1 MNVGFVSLGCSKN
14 LVDTEMMIGV
24 FEKENFK
31 IVSDPKDA
39 DIIVVNTCGFIGK
52 AKEEAINTLLEMAE
66 YKKNKCKYLVAT
78 GCLVERYKE
87 ELKKEMPEVDLFIK
101 FSEYSTFWQQIVEG
115 LHLDL
120 SKNAKNDDTGKENNA
135 SKNKNSNNKYNVSNN
150 DDTNKEYNVS
160 KNNNLNLNKDYNK
173 LDFNNREI
181 STGNNYA
188 YLRIADGCDN
198 FCTFCAIPYIRG
210 RFKSRTEEDI
220 IKEAEILANKGIRE
234 IIVIAQDT
242 TKYGVDIYGK
252 PMLADLLHKLS
263 KIDGIEWI
271 RFLYSYPETITDE
284 LIDEVKTNDK
294 ICNYFDIPIQH
305 ISDNI
310 LKKMNRKTTKNSI
323 INLIE
328 KLRKEIPNVIIRST
342 LMVGFPGETDEDFKE
357 LCDFVKW
364 AKFDK
369 LGCFSY
375 SKEEGTAAAK
385 MQEQVKANIK
395 KSRYN
400 EIMSIQQKVSNEN
413 LKNKIGKVYRA
424 LIEDAFVAEDKV
436 EDNVKDN
443 NNNNN
448 KNNENDDKNNEKNSR
463 NNANG
468 QVVFVGRT
476 YMDVPEI
483 DGNVYVTTDGKDLNK
498 VEINNFVNC
507 KITGVKGY
515 DLIAKVEES

>member
-120 SKNAKNDDTGKENNA
+120 SKNATENKSKKIYDIQKNNEKNDDAKIDNTKSDNA
-135 SKNKNSNNKYNVSNN
+135 TVDNK
-150 DDTNKEYNVS
+150 
-160 KNNNLNLNKDYNK
+160 KDYNK

-284 LIDEVKTNDK
+284 LIEEVKTNDK

-413 LKNKIGKVYRA
+413 LKNKIGKVYKA

-443 NNNNN
+443 NNNN

-463 NNANG
+463 NNAND

-483 DGNVYVTTDGKDLNK
+483 DGNVYVTADEKDLNK

-515 DLIAKVEES
+515 DLIAKVEEG

>member
-31 IVSDPKDA
+31 IVNDPKDA

-66 YKKNKCKYLVAT
+66 YKKKRCKYLVAT

-101 FSEYSTFWQQIVEG
+101 FSDYSTFWQQIVEG

-120 SKNAKNDDTGKENNA
+120 IKND
-135 SKNKNSNNKYNVSNN
+135 NV
-150 DDTNKEYNVS
+150 
-160 KNNNLNLNKDYNK
+160 KDYER

-220 IKEAEILANKGIRE
+220 IKEAEILVNKGIRE
-234 IIVIAQDT
+234 LIVIAQDT

-263 KIDGIEWI
+263 KINGVEWI

-284 LIDEVKTNDK
+284 LIEEVKNNDK
-294 ICNYFDIPIQH
+294 ICKYFDIPIQH

-328 KLRKEIPNVIIRST
+328 TLRKEIPNVIIRST

-385 MQEQVKANIK
+385 MQNQVKANVK
-395 KSRYN
+395 KARYN
-400 EIMSIQQKVSNEN
+400 KIMSIQQKISNEN
-413 LKNKIGKVYRA
+413 LKNKIGKVYKT
-424 LIEDAFVAEDKV
+424 LIEDAFVEENNEK
-436 EDNVKDN
+436 NNNDN
-443 NNNNN
+443 NNG
-448 KNNENDDKNNEKNSR
+448 DDKNNNHE
-463 NNANG
+463 

-483 DGNVYVTTDGKDLNK
+483 DGNVYVIVDKKDLKK

-507 KITGVKGY
+507 EITGVKGY
-515 DLIAKVEES
+515 DLIAKLD

>member
-120 SKNAKNDDTGKENNA
+120 SKNATENKSKKIYDIQKNNEKNDDAKIDNTKSDNA
-135 SKNKNSNNKYNVSNN
+135 TVDNK
-150 DDTNKEYNVS
+150 
-160 KNNNLNLNKDYNK
+160 KDYNK

-284 LIDEVKTNDK
+284 LIEEVKTNDK

-305 ISDNI
+305 TSDNI

-385 MQEQVKANIK
+385 MQEQVKTNIK

-413 LKNKIGKVYRA
+413 LKNKIGKAYKI
-424 LIEDAFVAEDKV
+424 LIEDAFVAE
-436 EDNVKDN
+436 
-443 NNNNN
+443 N
-448 KNNENDDKNNEKNSR
+448 K
-463 NNANG
+463 
-468 QVVFVGRT
+468 VVFVGRT

-483 DGNVYVTTDGKDLNK
+483 DGNVYVTADEKDLNK

-515 DLIAKVEES
+515 DLIAKVEEG